1 MADIT
6 ITIEFLNTKIEEIAM
21 NYKQLALGLEEL
33 NDELLSNTVILD
45 PVYFLEYA
53 NGQVIDKVYHVFP
66 REFVETAFAITNGEI
81 DQYGTDQWFFDNTL
95 DANRVTLSK
104 KNRFLSPYNR
114 EILDKENMRNH
125 IQYTLFR
132 NIFLVSALFAI
143 QNDDGGEFFENG
155 EPKEHTQTLLNLFDT
170 SDRDTYLPMTDGEYD
185 EAEKSLYKLQSNEQT
200 GLSEK
205 MLEDLERF
213 GVFVMRAPAPEIEPK
228 VTLAEL
234 QTTEEREAAEQLDLA
249 FAISLAEEPVM
260 SPQLT
265 QEEREAAEQLDLVFA
280 ISLAETD
287 DGKDKHVLEE
297 DDDLELLATAQM
309 LPEEELLAQQTL
321 LLAFRQQRR
330 DSAPSPNPNPSP
342 NPGF

>member
-21 NYKQLALGLEEL
+21 NYKQLVLGLEEL
-33 NDELLSNTVILD
+33 NDELLSNSVILD
-45 PVYFLEYA
+45 PVYFPEYA

-66 REFVETAFAITNGEI
+66 REFVETAFAITNREI
-81 DQYGTDQWFFDNTL
+81 DQHGTDQWFFDNTL

-170 SDRDTYLPMTDGEYD
+170 NNRDTYLPMTDGEYD
-185 EAEKSLYKLQSNEQT
+185 EAEKSLYKVQSNEQT

-213 GVFVMRAPAPEIEPK
+213 GVLEKHK

-287 DGKDKHVLEE
+287 NGKDKHVLEEE